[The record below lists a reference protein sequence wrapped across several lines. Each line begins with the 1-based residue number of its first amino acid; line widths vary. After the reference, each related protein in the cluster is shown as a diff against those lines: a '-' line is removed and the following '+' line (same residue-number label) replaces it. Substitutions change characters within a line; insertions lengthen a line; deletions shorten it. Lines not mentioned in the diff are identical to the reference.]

1 MLAFKRDSPALGTPA
16 PTCCDGSPIQIDCSE
31 GIFRVN
37 ILGTNHKKK
46 TANNDSEAVHSARR
60 DGVTRRCLDM
70 LSISPGS
77 RRIIGVYQGG
87 SPTHWKDGG
96 VHGAPGPLAGAGL
109 PFIAVGLGAYWLVR
123 RYRRKPLTA
132 SSLDFSSCRRAGSTS
147 RPHSSRPSNGAQ

>member
-60 DGVTRRCLDM
+60 DGVTRRYSALLGYAFYQSR
-70 LSISPGS
+70 LSPDNW
-77 RRIIGVYQGG
+77 GV
-87 SPTHWKDGG
+87 PRWKPD
-96 VHGAPGPLAGAGL
+96 PLER
-109 PFIAVGLGAYWLVR
+109 WWR
-123 RYRRKPLTA
+123 
-132 SSLDFSSCRRAGSTS
+132 SRRAGPARWRGASVHCCRS
-147 RPHSSRPSNGAQ
+147 WRLLACPPLSSQAPDGVVFGFFQLSKGRLNEPSA